1 MQLHDTICA
10 LSTAPGM
17 GAIAVIR
24 ISGKDAFSILNHCF
38 TPFNK
43 KLSLDNA
50 EAYTNLYGKFH
61 RAKQTIDE
69 VMVAVYR
76 NPKSYTGENIAEI
89 SCHGSTFIQQE
100 ILSTL
105 LAEGCRMAEPGEFT
119 LRAFFSGKMDL
130 TQAEAVADLIA
141 SENKASH
148 QLAMQQMRGGFGEE
162 IRGLRQELIN
172 FASLIEL
179 ELDFGEEDVEFAD
192 RAALSALLTKIK
204 TVIKR
209 LIGSFETGNVLK
221 NGVAV
226 AIVGAPNVGKSTLLN
241 TLLNE
246 ERAIVT
252 EIAGTTRD
260 TIEDEL
266 NIDGVKYRFIDT
278 AGIRE
283 TEDLVESMGIKK
295 TFEKIEEAKVV
306 VYLFDGSQLK
316 AYPPKGWVEVG
327 SAKTEDR
334 SLLAETMDESQKT
347 EERSD
352 ELKSNDERL
361 SLIKKEIAAL
371 REKTKDKILLL
382 VANKA
387 DLASNINAR
396 ALLDEPSIIS
406 ISAKEKIGVE
416 TLLEKLKQTVD
427 ISALNG
433 NQSIVSNSRHVSEL
447 NLALADLLRVESGM
461 TNNISGDFL
470 AMDIRESFK
479 HLGSIIGE
487 IDTDQDILGN
497 IFGKFCIGK

>member
-1 MQLHDTICA
+1 MQLNDTICA

-24 ISGKDAFSILNHCF
+24 ISGKETFSILNHCF

-43 KLSLDNA
+43 RFSLDKA

-61 RAKQTIDE
+61 RAKQSIDE

-76 NPKSYTGENIAEI
+76 NPKSYTGEDIAEI

-100 ILSTL
+100 ILSAL

-119 LRAFFSGKMDL
+119 LRAFFNGKMDL

-148 QLAMQQMRGGFGEE
+148 QLAMQQMRGGFGDE

-221 NGVAV
+221 NGVPV
-226 AIVGAPNVGKSTLLN
+226 VIVGAPNVGKSTLLN

-295 TFEKIEEAKVV
+295 TYEKIEEAKVV
-306 VYLFDGSQLK
+306 VYLFDGSQTIVDSPQSIDK
-316 AYPPKGWVEVG
+316 SRKSE
-327 SAKTEDR
+327 E
-334 SLLAETMDESQKT
+334 SLFI
-347 EERSD
+347 
-352 ELKSNDERL
+352 
-361 SLIKKEIAAL
+361 IKKEIFAL
-371 REKTKDKILLL
+371 REKTKNKTLLL
-382 VANKA
+382 VANKM
-387 DLASNINAR
+387 DLNAER
-396 ALLDEPSIIS
+396 NLTNTLGQTDIIY
-406 ISAKEKIGVE
+406 ISAKEKTGVE
-416 TLLEKLKQTVD
+416 TLLEKLKETVD

-433 NQSIVSNSRHVSEL
+433 DQSIVSNSRHVSEL
-447 NLALADLLRVESGM
+447 NLALADLLRVETGM

-470 AMDIRESFK
+470 AMDIREAFK

-487 IDTDQDILGN
+487 IDTDQDILGT